1 MPRNGRLGLQAY
13 ARILAEITG
22 TPKTPAQAADAMG
35 IGKQSMREI
44 LWRMEHMKL
53 AHVVGWVEPELKRG
67 FLAPLFAAGNGESL
81 PYPRPLRRQAPGA
94 TLARSNPKPE
104 LMAFAHVCRC
114 LQAGMTRS
122 EIHAETGVAQ
132 MRIRL
137 LLREMRRLKLAHRC
151 GWIGREDGAGSPAEV
166 LKFGRGTD
174 APRPRILT
182 DKERQERHRKRKRA
196 KQISASVARAIAG
209 QGALP
214 KFGVQQF
221 HLIGAGAA
229 G

>member
-13 ARILAEITG
+13 ARILAEITT
-22 TPKTPAQAADAMG
+22 TPKTPAQAAEAMG

-67 FLAPLFAAGNGESL
+67 FLAPLFAGGNGESL

-104 LMAFAHVCRC
+104 LMSFAHICRC
-114 LQAGMTRS
+114 LTDGMTRS

-137 LLREMRRLKLAHRC
+137 LMREMRRLKLAHRC

-182 DKERQERHRKRKRA
+182 DKERQGRL
-196 KQISASVARAIAG
+196 IA
-209 QGALP
+209 
-214 KFGVQQF
+214 
-221 HLIGAGAA
+221 
-229 G
+229 